1 MCITNKVHFTSLSY
15 GVQVSFSSLNR
26 KTMCP
31 CLEDPQLLKP
41 VQTEYLEIIK
51 SACHLRA
58 SFELKCYL
66 VPHHLKDQ
74 ANVPYKVPRLPKLF
88 TILFSDLFALVL
100 KVER

>member
-1 MCITNKVHFTSLSY
+1 MSQPQNH
-15 GVQVSFSSLNR
+15 VSMSGGS
-26 KTMCP
+26 
-31 CLEDPQLLKP
+31 QLLKP

-51 SACHLRA
+51 SVCHLRA

-88 TILFSDLFALVL
+88 TIIFNDLFALVL